1 MTASIR
7 ILTTASIDSSPSLLI
22 ISPDGSKTL
31 INCGEGCQRSFLESA
46 SLANA
51 DVGTLRVSSVN
62 RVCLTH
68 IGHDTLGGL
77 PGMIL
82 TTADVVD
89 TVGKEM
95 RSARRNGGVVN
106 GAARNNNGNDKTS
119 QHNNNNNNNNRK
131 RNHGSLISNN
141 NNNEE
146 DKPPADLEIVGPQ
159 GLNTFLHSLR
169 HFMRRDRFTVHTH
182 EGEYDSSANVHNVSA
197 NFTAKKKKTKKKHKG
212 SDDHQQMGFNVKS
225 IPVDYDEND
234 IKYPQNVDANNDT
247 STQNL
252 PISKKQ
258 AVSYLFATPPL
269 PGKFRLDK
277 ALALNVPRGPMYA
290 QLKAGKSVTFID
302 PTTNEERTV
311 SSEEVV
317 DKSSP
322 GVCVAIVYCPTLK
335 VLDELKNVDAIKAL
349 EKQQPEKSGDAEKN
363 DVELNVIVHLTPK
376 HIFNSPAYQSWC
388 RRFDSTNV
396 DHITLHAIETLE
408 GRASEEGENSP
419 FISGMCGGIRR
430 SFVNDTVYPM
440 PEISLPIDSNDD
452 GSDKA
457 GAEAAV
463 TKNNGTDA
471 EEEELATIKVCPMMD
486 YVLMPRSRRGM
497 NESTVKSLYLT
508 CTIDHLRKKVNESGA
523 VERALP
529 IVSAYD
535 DNEAKKSEASQANN
549 VSGGRNSLGELIFTG
564 TGSAVP
570 CKHRNVTGKY
580 LRMNNGNSMLLDI
593 GEGTVGQLLRSWKST
608 LSSSPN
614 QTTAIHEY
622 RSRIKGIKAVWIS
635 HPHADHHLG
644 LLRLLSERAAI
655 CGGSNDPIVLMAP
668 HDMYDFLQEYQTVVP
683 EIKQSYI
690 FVDCYDMIH
699 GRGNP
704 LGQRLY
710 DTLGI
715 TNCMS
720 IPVAHCQR
728 SYAVVIDGT
737 SFGRVAYSGDCR
749 PSNRFADV
757 GYGSDLLIHEA
768 TFENGMEEDAV
779 LKRHSTVGEA
789 MDVASKMNAKS
800 LVLTHFSQRY
810 PKIPPLNSSKTNDNA
825 NGGVPKKEIPIVFA
839 FDFMKLTPSTID
851 LASKLT
857 PAMRLLYSGGDEE
870 EEDGGEVEQADDK
883 GVAAKELMS
892 VPGVFAAKGV
902 L

>member
-1 MTASIR
+1 
-7 ILTTASIDSSPSLLI
+7 
-22 ISPDGSKTL
+22 
-31 INCGEGCQRSFLESA
+31 
-46 SLANA
+46 
-51 DVGTLRVSSVN
+51 
-62 RVCLTH
+62 
-68 IGHDTLGGL
+68 
-77 PGMIL
+77 
-82 TTADVVD
+82 
-89 TVGKEM
+89 
-95 RSARRNGGVVN
+95 
-106 GAARNNNGNDKTS
+106 
-119 QHNNNNNNNNRK
+119 
-131 RNHGSLISNN
+131 
-141 NNNEE
+141 
-146 DKPPADLEIVGPQ
+146 
-159 GLNTFLHSLR
+159 
-169 HFMRRDRFTVHTH
+169 
-182 EGEYDSSANVHNVSA
+182 
-197 NFTAKKKKTKKKHKG
+197 
-212 SDDHQQMGFNVKS
+212 
-225 IPVDYDEND
+225 
-234 IKYPQNVDANNDT
+234 
-247 STQNL
+247 
-252 PISKKQ
+252 
-258 AVSYLFATPPL
+258 
-269 PGKFRLDK
+269 
-277 ALALNVPRGPMYA
+277 
-290 QLKAGKSVTFID
+290 
-302 PTTNEERTV
+302 
-311 SSEEVV
+311 
-317 DKSSP
+317 
-322 GVCVAIVYCPTLK
+322 
-335 VLDELKNVDAIKAL
+335 
-349 EKQQPEKSGDAEKN
+349 
-363 DVELNVIVHLTPK
+363 
-376 HIFNSPAYQSWC
+376 
-388 RRFDSTNV
+388 
-396 DHITLHAIETLE
+396 
-408 GRASEEGENSP
+408 
-419 FISGMCGGIRR
+419 
-430 SFVNDTVYPM
+430 
-440 PEISLPIDSNDD
+440 
-452 GSDKA
+452 
-457 GAEAAV
+457 
-463 TKNNGTDA
+463 
-471 EEEELATIKVCPMMD
+471 
-486 YVLMPRSRRGM
+486 MPRSRRGM

-580 LRMNNGNSMLLDI
+580 LRMNNGNSMLLDV

-870 EEDGGEVEQADDK
+870 EEDGEVEQTDDK